1 MEEEGIYEHCHFCF
15 GLAKVDFEDCF
26 HNQSENFHFL
36 KKDGAVSFMLKT
48 KFQASKG

>member
-1 MEEEGIYEHCHFCF
+1 MSIAISV
-15 GLAKVDFEDCF
+15 LVWQKVTLNIVFII
-26 HNQSENFHFL
+26 NQRTFVFS